1 MEEQDNVSIVNLVDD
16 QKSKK
21 YKGVIGTLKGI
32 FADMNHP
39 TRNGRQ
45 YTKACWEQALNSDD
59 VKEKLETRTMFG
71 ELDHPAERLE
81 TLQERA
87 AIITTKLEMNDKD
100 GVIMGEADILDTP
113 FGRILKTFIDAGV
126 KVGISSRGAGEET
139 TSPSGVNQII
149 PETFYL
155 ETFDIVSMPAVKS
168 ARLSLVESKNRNIIT
183 EAFAREINT
192 AKSNK
197 EVDALLNYAKS
208 INTSNIAKLEE
219 VANNVKNS
227 FGENNILPEED
238 EGDNIDVS
246 SDVISQLEEELNV
259 SNTKYKSLEGLCEKM
274 KKHSV
279 NTVKELNEAK
289 IVNEQLTKQLEDY
302 IRNNDN
308 NITMLESYKT
318 SNKILKNKLNESNN
332 KIDSL
337 TKEINKKI
345 SEAKLMKVK
354 LERTNIN
361 ESKMSQEKMLSLKE
375 ENKSLLEQVEKAKSI
390 IAEKILKLEN
400 ANKKLKEFQISNNK
414 IKLEN
419 KNLTEEL
426 EKSKNEGELE
436 AKENEDSIN
445 SLNKQ
450 LENAKQQ
457 VENLKKELSLKQ
469 KENSNLIKES
479 KNIKESYLNRVAIDN
494 NIDSVELKK
503 TLNENYSIKDVD
515 TKINMIL
522 ENKKNIDKLSFN
534 VGNSIL
540 SESFIRIKDKD
551 EKEDSNPTVN
561 KMANKVKSFKSC

>member
-192 AKSNK
+192 AKSDK

-219 VANNVKNS
+219 AANNVKNS
-227 FGENNILPEED
+227 FGENNILSEED

-479 KNIKESYLNRVAIDN
+479 KNIKESYLNRVATDN

>member
-1 MEEQDNVSIVNLVDD
+1 MEEDNLNIVNLVDD

-227 FGENNILPEED
+227 FGENNILPEEED

-450 LENAKQQ
+450 LEEAKQQ

-479 KNIKESYLNRVAIDN
+479 KNIKESYLNRVATDN